1 MTVENRGTMQP
12 EIRISGTLS
21 TVEAVYQGDIAKV
34 QSLLAT
40 GIDVNMRCCDGWPL
54 LHYAVMGNHPEI
66 VRLLLGAGADVNG
79 ESKDGATALINA
91 SQAGQFE
98 TVKILLEYNASLNH
112 LDKDGHSALK
122 LAADNGDLRTVELIQ
137 AAVAK
142 RWMKLTGQY
151 ISYNR
156 ASAAANY

>member
-1 MTVENRGTMQP
+1 MQA

-34 QSLLAT
+34 RSLLAT
-40 GIDVNMRCCDGWPL
+40 GTDVNMRCGEGWPL

-66 VRLLLGAGADVNG
+66 VRLLLEAGADVNG
-79 ESKDGATALINA
+79 KSKDGATALINA
-91 SQAGQFE
+91 SQAGQYE
-98 TVKILLEYNASLNH
+98 TVKTLLEYSASLNH

-122 LAADNGDLRTVELIQ
+122 LAADNGDIRTIELIQ

-151 ISYNR
+151 IRYSG
-156 ASAAANY
+156 ASATPNY